1 MDLKERR
8 EVVVRSCCRMIET
21 GMYQGIGHRASGNR
35 KHRGSHSSAYIHIW
49 MNRSPPTKR
58 SWLQHSTAQRSIAS
72 MSMSDGVCNS
82 HSFSKSKKGTFSD
95 SDCTRF
101 FSYPPYTVH
110 WKCFR
115 ILSLYIQLARQPV
128 NLTARLGASSLRC
141 SR

>member
-1 MDLKERR
+1 MDLKER
-8 EVVVRSCCRMIET
+8 EVVVRSCCRTIET
-21 GMYQGIGHRASGNR
+21 GMYHGIGHRASGNR

-95 SDCTRF
+95 SDCTGSSHTPLTPF
-101 FSYPPYTVH
+101 VGNVFGYY
-110 WKCFR
+110 
-115 ILSLYIQLARQPV
+115 LLYIQLASQPV

>member
-58 SWLQHSTAQRSIAS
+58 SWLQHSTAQHSKHEHERRRLQFTLVFKKQEGNIFEFKLYWFFLIPPLHRSLE
-72 MSMSDGVCNS
+72 M
-82 HSFSKSKKGTFSD
+82 FSD
-95 SDCTRF
+95 IIFVHTASQPASQPDC
-101 FSYPPYTVH
+101 
-110 WKCFR
+110 
-115 ILSLYIQLARQPV
+115 
-128 NLTARLGASSLRC
+128 
-141 SR
+141 